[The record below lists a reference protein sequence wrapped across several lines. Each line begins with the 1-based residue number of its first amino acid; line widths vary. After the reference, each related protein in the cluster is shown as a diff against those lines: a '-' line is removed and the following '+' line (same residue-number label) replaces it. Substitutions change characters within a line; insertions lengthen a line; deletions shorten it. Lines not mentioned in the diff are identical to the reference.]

1 MSLLQTAI
9 HLGGPG
15 KPFPG
20 SRLYLKLLPAS
31 VSAFDVTPLTP
42 GLTLSSHLHGS
53 CHHLRMLII
62 AAMTCLM
69 SVFPTGLY
77 IPQGAKPLAVERVYT
92 DLFQEKRLSLESKAE
107 SPGGHGPCMP
117 ELPWE
122 GERGEGQGMGW
133 TVSSTGVSSTVQR
146 GPGATGRRDE
156 AEGRWPVRRLTPRSP
171 TDGGAGHDLK

>member
-20 SRLYLKLLPAS
+20 SRLYLKLFPAS
-31 VSAFDVTPLTP
+31 VSAFTPLTP

-156 AEGRWPVRRLTPRSP
+156 AGGRWPVRRLTPRSP